1 MSMIYEALFLISKK
15 EDLVKLRVPL
25 SCLLDYKGFWCLA
38 VSNIPVTNDYP
49 PALGLSNDFTESNKN
64 Y

>member
-1 MSMIYEALFLISKK
+1 MIFEALFLISKK
-15 EDLVKLRVPL
+15 EDLVKLWVPL
-25 SCLLDYKGFWCLA
+25 SCLLDYKGFRCLA